1 MSAIPYAK
9 LGVSTRLEPQLSPD
23 APRKVRL
30 AIARGVVPLPPT
42 EQLGALY
49 ALATGDDEE
58 VRKSAIATVRG
69 IPMDRLLQTLS
80 MMTHPK
86 ILEFLIEFR
95 PPEVEL
101 DERIGM
107 MRICNDRT
115 LLAIARR
122 AGADLAETLSRN
134 HERLLMTP
142 ELFVALHANPACAE
156 RHLQAAE
163 SFLRMQRSLPEVP
176 ERRPFEPDAPEA
188 AAPAPAPAPAA
199 PAPASASADPAF
211 APMAGGGMD
220 LMAEIEAAM
229 RGERSPALLRQQA
242 ENLKMFDLD
251 ALESGPGLDTALG
264 DFSFDFSDDADEFS
278 WSLTADLDDADD
290 GETQELKRGLEG
302 KIRDMAVGQKIK
314 LAYKGNKEVR
324 SILIRDTNKVVAG
337 AVVKSG
343 RLSDREVASFAANKN
358 LDGEVIREIAQNR
371 EFTRRYPVKVALA
384 NNPKTPVS
392 LAVSLV
398 GSMQKKDLMS
408 LARNRNIPS
417 VVTEAANR
425 LVRKKYRK

>member
-1 MSAIPYAK
+1 MSDIPYAK
-9 LGVSTRLEPQLSPD
+9 LGVSARLEPQLSPD

-49 ALATGDDEE
+49 ALATGSDEE
-58 VRKSAIATVRG
+58 VRKSAIASARG
-69 IPMDRLLQTLS
+69 IPVDRLLQTIS
-80 MMTHPK
+80 MKTHAK
-86 ILEFLIEFR
+86 VLEFLTEFR
-95 PPEVEL
+95 EPEVDL

-107 MRICNDRT
+107 MRTCNDRT

-122 AGADLAETLSRN
+122 AGADLSETLSRN

-142 ELFVALHANPACAE
+142 ELFVALHGNPACAD

-163 SFLRMQRSLPEVP
+163 SFLRMQRSLPETP
-176 ERRPFEPDAPEA
+176 ETRPFQQAETPDSSAPDA
-188 AAPAPAPAPAA
+188 AAPATAT
-199 PAPASASADPAF
+199 SGTDEAF
-211 APMAGGGMD
+211 SPMGGGGAMD
-220 LMAEIEAAM
+220 LMAEIEAAL
-229 RGERSPALLRQQA
+229 RGDQSPALLRQQE

-251 ALESGPGLDTALG
+251 SLDDAPADSGDAS
-264 DFSFDFSDDADEFS
+264 DFSFDFSDDSDEFS
-278 WSLTADLDDADD
+278 WNLTADLDGRADT
-290 GETQELKRGLEG
+290 EKQELKRGLEG

-343 RLSDREVASFAANKN
+343 RLSDREVASHAANKN
-358 LDGEVIREIAQNR
+358 LDGDVIREIAQNR

-398 GSMQKKDLMS
+398 GSMQKKDLMA

>member
-1 MSAIPYAK
+1 MSDIPYAK
-9 LGVSTRLEPQLSPD
+9 LGVSQRLEPQLSPD

-30 AIARGVVPLPPT
+30 AIARGVVPLPPA

-49 ALATGDDEE
+49 ALAVGEDEE

-69 IPMDRLLQTLS
+69 MPVDRVLQTVS
-80 MMTHPK
+80 IKTHPK
-86 ILEFLIEFR
+86 ILEFLAEFR
-95 PPEVEL
+95 EPEVDL

-107 MRICNDRT
+107 MRTCNDRT
-115 LLAIARR
+115 LLMIARR
-122 AGADLAETLSRN
+122 AGPDLCETMSRN
-134 HERLLMTP
+134 HERLLVTP
-142 ELFVALHANPACAE
+142 DLFVALHANPKCAD
-156 RHLQAAE
+156 RHLQGAE
-163 SFLRMQRSLPEVP
+163 SFLRMQRSMPEVP
-176 ERRPFEPDAPEA
+176 EKRPFEQDEPAAPEA
-188 AAPAPAPAPAA
+188 APAA
-199 PAPASASADPAF
+199 PAGDAPTGSDSAF
-211 APMAGGGMD
+211 APMGGGDAGGMD
-220 LMAEIEAAM
+220 LMAEIEAAL
-229 RGERSPALLRQQA
+229 RGEQSPALLRQQE

-251 ALESGPGLDTALG
+251 ALDDGPGIDESLG
-264 DFSFDFSDDADEFS
+264 GFSFDFADDDDEFT
-278 WSLTADLDDADD
+278 WNLTADLSGKGDS
-290 GETQELKRGLEG
+290 EKVELKRGLEAQV
-302 KIRDMAVGQKIK
+302 RDMAVGQKIK

-324 SILIRDTNKVVAG
+324 AILIRDTNKVVAG

-358 LDGEVIREIAQNR
+358 LDGEVIREIAMNR

-398 GSMQKKDLMS
+398 GAMQKKDLMA

>member
-1 MSAIPYAK
+1 MSDVPYAK
-9 LGVSTRLEPQLSPD
+9 LGVSQRLEPQLSPD

-30 AIARGVVPLPPT
+30 ALARGVVPLPPA

-49 ALATGDDEE
+49 ALAVGEDAE

-69 IPMDRLLQTLS
+69 MPVDRLLQTLS
-80 MMTHPK
+80 MKTHPK
-86 ILEFLIEFR
+86 LLEFLIEFR
-95 PPEVEL
+95 EAEIDL

-107 MRICNDRT
+107 MRTCNDRT
-115 LLAIARR
+115 LLTIARR
-122 AGADLAETLSRN
+122 AGPDLCETMSRN
-134 HERLLMTP
+134 HERLLITP
-142 ELFVALHANPACAE
+142 DLYLALHANPSCAE

-176 ERRPFEPDAPEA
+176 DKRPFETDEPAALGAAADAPTG
-188 AAPAPAPAPAA
+188 
-199 PAPASASADPAF
+199 SDSAF
-211 APMAGGGMD
+211 APMGGEAAGGMD
-220 LMAEIEAAM
+220 LMAEIEAAL
-229 RGERSPALLRQQA
+229 RGEQSPALLRQQE

-251 ALESGPGLDTALG
+251 ALDDDPGFGGADG
-264 DFSFDFSDDADEFS
+264 EGFSFDFADDDDEFT
-278 WSLTADLDDADD
+278 WNLTADLSGKGDS
-290 GETQELKRGLEG
+290 EKVELKRGLEAQV
-302 KIRDMAVGQKIK
+302 RDMAVGQKIK

-324 SILIRDTNKVVAG
+324 AILIRDTNKVVAG

-358 LDGEVIREIAQNR
+358 LDGEVIREIAMNR

-384 NNPKTPVS
+384 NSPKTPVS

-398 GSMQKKDLMS
+398 GSMQKKDLMA

-417 VVTEAANR
+417 VVTEAAVR

>member
-1 MSAIPYAK
+1 MSDIPYAK
-9 LGVSTRLEPQLSPD
+9 LGVSPRLEPQLSPD

-30 AIARGVVPLPPT
+30 AIARGVVPLPPN

-49 ALATGDDEE
+49 ALATGSDEE
-58 VRKSAIATVRG
+58 VRKSAISSVRG
-69 IPMDRLLQTLS
+69 IPVDRLLQTVS
-80 MMTHPK
+80 MKTHAK
-86 ILEFLIEFR
+86 VLEFLTEFR
-95 PPEVEL
+95 EAEVDL

-107 MRICNDRT
+107 MRTCNDRT
-115 LLAIARR
+115 LLTIARR
-122 AGADLAETLSRN
+122 AGPDLSETLSRN
-134 HERLLMTP
+134 HERLLITP
-142 ELFVALHANPACAE
+142 ELFVALHANPACAD
-156 RHLQAAE
+156 RHIQAAE
-163 SFLRMQRSLPEVP
+163 SFLRMQRSLPDIP
-176 ERRPFEPDAPEA
+176 ESRPFEQDA
-188 AAPAPAPAPAA
+188 APAA
-199 PAPASASADPAF
+199 PTADTPTTPSSNADDAF
-211 APMAGGGMD
+211 TPMGGGSGMD
-220 LMAEIEAAM
+220 LMAEIEAAL
-229 RGERSPALLRQQA
+229 RGDQSPALLRQQE
-242 ENLKMFDLD
+242 ENIKMFDLD
-251 ALESGPGLDTALG
+251 SLDDTLSQDAEVSG
-264 DFSFDFSDDADEFS
+264 FSFDFSDDSDEFS
-278 WSLTADLDDADD
+278 WNLTADLDGRADS
-290 GETQELKRGLEG
+290 EKQELKRGLEG

-343 RLSDREVASFAANKN
+343 RLSDREVASHAANKN

-398 GSMQKKDLMS
+398 GSMQKKDLLA